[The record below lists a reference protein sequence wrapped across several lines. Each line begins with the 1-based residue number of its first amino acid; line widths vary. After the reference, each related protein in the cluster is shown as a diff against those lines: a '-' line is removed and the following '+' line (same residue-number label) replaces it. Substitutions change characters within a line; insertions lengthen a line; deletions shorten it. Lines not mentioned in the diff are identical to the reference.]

1 MKFTQLHIH
10 ANAGSRLDA
19 VASSEDYAEKAK
31 ELGHTHL
38 ALTDHGKLSG
48 FYDHQKACDKYDL
61 IPIFGVEMYINDE
74 LIILDKKE
82 KRQRIPNNHIILLAE
97 NQTGYK
103 NLLKLNYISMNDTD
117 HFYYRNHITF
127 EELFTHSEGLI
138 VGTACMASP
147 FSRLFR
153 EGKEEEAEVLYKKFV
168 EKFGKNN
175 FYTELQLNE
184 IINEEKV
191 PGAKEGQKTIN
202 NFMEGLADKYG
213 ITKVLTG
220 DVHYLNDGDDWLQTV
235 SLGIQDGS
243 TYDNIKFELEGKHLF
258 YHTVNDYKIFNK
270 KWNYGYSD
278 EYIEELC
285 NNAYEISK
293 RCNARIP
300 ERTKMI
306 LPTVTENDSKNLIIL
321 AREGLAKK
329 LNKETL
335 EEVDKEYRDR
345 LEKELEVLLRKGMAS
360 YILILEDIFRA
371 TKKEGLMAG
380 AGRGS
385 GAGSLVL
392 YALEITTIDPLRF
405 GLLFERFLSDSR
417 SSDYVYNYFGI

>member
-1 MKFTQLHIH
+1 MNFTQLHIH

-19 VASSEDYAEKAK
+19 VASSEDYAKKAK

-48 FYDHQKACDKYDL
+48 FYDHQKACDKFDL
-61 IPIFGVEMYINDE
+61 IPVFGVEMYINDK
-74 LIILDKKE
+74 LMILDEKG

-97 NQTGYK
+97 NQIGYK

-127 EELFTHSEGLI
+127 EELFAHSEGLI

-153 EGKEEEAEVLYKKFV
+153 EGKEEEAEVLYNKFI

-184 IINEEKV
+184 IISEEKV
-191 PGAKEGQKTIN
+191 QGAIEGQKTIN
-202 NFMEGLADKYG
+202 SFMESLADKYG

-258 YHTVNDYKIFNK
+258 YHTIDDYKIFNK

-278 EYIEELC
+278 EYIEDLC

-293 RCNARIP
+293 RCNVRIP

-306 LPTVTENDSKNLIIL
+306 LPTVTENDSKNLIKL
-321 AREGLAKK
+321 AREGLIKK
-329 LNKETL
+329 LNKKTL

-360 YILILEDIFRA
+360 YVLILEDIFRA

-392 YALEITTIDPLRF
+392 YALGITTIDPLRF

-417 SSDYVYNYFGI
+417 SPDYVFQYFL